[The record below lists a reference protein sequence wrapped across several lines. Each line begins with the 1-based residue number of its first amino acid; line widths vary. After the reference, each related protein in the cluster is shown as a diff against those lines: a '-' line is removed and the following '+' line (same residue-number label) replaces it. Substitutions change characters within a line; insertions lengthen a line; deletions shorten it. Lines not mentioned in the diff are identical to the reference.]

1 MWLFGNW
8 SSNTYKYYYCF
19 GISLHF
25 PMFSVISRA
34 LVPEETAGKG
44 GIHTTEQQKKRLDQ
58 CSGSQRLFVIGKR
71 NVPPLQQLTDLNDAG
86 SICTA
91 LVVPE
96 SNSQR
101 CPHPTSPIDP
111 SLFKFLQTLNLP
123 QICLIPPTNIF
134 PPTCPIP
141 RSSHL
146 TRSWDHLHPSSLV
159 LDLPLFVPY
168 NITCHCQKIELL
180 FYREASSQWSTFRS
194 ISKHCVWRFCNHSE
208 ASVQRPW
215 CLLT

>member
-71 NVPPLQQLTDLNDAG
+71 NVPPLQQLTDPNDAG

-91 LVVPE
+91 LHCTCGTREQVSTALTQQVPLIPLY
-96 SNSQR
+96 SNSCRPLIFPKSAWFHPQTSFLQPVR
-101 CPHPTSPIDP
+101 YLEVPTSLVPGITCTP
-111 SLFKFLQTLNLP
+111 APWSLTSLFL
-123 QICLIPPTNIF
+123 
-134 PPTCPIP
+134 
-141 RSSHL
+141 SL
-146 TRSWDHLHPSSLV
+146 TTWLATAR
-159 LDLPLFVPY
+159 
-168 NITCHCQKIELL
+168 K
-180 FYREASSQWSTFRS
+180 
-194 ISKHCVWRFCNHSE
+194 
-208 ASVQRPW
+208 
-215 CLLT
+215 